1 MFGQTINRELRT
13 LNEYCFQQARISKA
27 ECALL
32 TEPRYN
38 REMKYRYFIWHPQYH
53 AYIVMELLRGG
64 ELLERLRK
72 KKFFTET
79 EASELM
85 WKLVKAVNSMHSKG
99 VVHRDLKPEVNKVKV
114 SSHFSEMKVVTRRDV
129 FHWVHQYT
137 IMKLISFKR
146 YLHEILK
153 FKISMSSYGIEK
165 RNFYSSQRKK
175 TEP

>member
-38 REMKYRYFIWHPQYH
+38 REMNNRYFIWHPQYH

-99 VVHRDLKPEVNKVKV
+99 VVHRDLKPEVNKVSLVTFLRDESCHQKRC
-114 SSHFSEMKVVTRRDV
+114 FSLSPPVYYYEA
-129 FHWVHQYT
+129 
-137 IMKLISFKR
+137 
-146 YLHEILK
+146 
-153 FKISMSSYGIEK
+153 
-165 RNFYSSQRKK
+165 NFF
-175 TEP
+175 